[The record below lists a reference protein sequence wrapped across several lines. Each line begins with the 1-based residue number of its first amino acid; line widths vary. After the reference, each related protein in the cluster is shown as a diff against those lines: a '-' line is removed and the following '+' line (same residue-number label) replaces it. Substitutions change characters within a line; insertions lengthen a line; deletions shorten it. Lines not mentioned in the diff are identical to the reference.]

1 MCCPSLRQDQVG
13 RVARMADGELSGRT
27 ALVSGGGRGIGRG
40 ISEGLAAA
48 GATVAVVYHRDEA
61 AAAETVAAI
70 AGAGGRATAHR
81 AAVESFEE
89 CTRLRDEVLGA
100 HEAIDILVSNAGIAS
115 KGRSIIKTEPGE
127 MERLFG
133 IHVMGAFHL
142 AHLFVPQM
150 RERDRGDVV
159 MVSSVASRLNAGG
172 GAPYNV
178 AKTALESL
186 AFTLAKEEQRHGIH
200 VNVVAPGLV
209 ESEMGRRLVKASGV
223 EDIHSLNAV
232 APFGHVCA
240 PADVAR
246 VVLFLVSRLS
256 GYVTGQ
262 RVEVDGG
269 GMPR

>member
-1 MCCPSLRQDQVG
+1 MSAIMGDAP
-13 RVARMADGELSGRT
+13 LSGRV

-40 ISEGLAAA
+40 ISETLARA

-61 AAAETVAAI
+61 AAAAAVTAI
-70 AGAGGRATAHR
+70 TAGGGTATAHA
-81 AAVESFEE
+81 AAVESFDA
-89 CTRLRDEVLGA
+89 CQHLRDDVLSAHGA
-100 HEAIDILVSNAGIAS
+100 VDIVVSNAGIAS
-115 KGRSIIKTEPGE
+115 KGRSVVKTDPDE
-127 MERLFG
+127 MVRLLG

-150 RERDRGDVV
+150 RERPRGDVI
-159 MVSSVASRLNAGG
+159 MVSSVATRFNASH

-178 AKTALESL
+178 AKSALESL

-209 ESEMGRRLVKASGV
+209 VSEMGRRLVRATGV
-223 EDIHSLNAV
+223 EDITTLDGVS
-232 APFGHVCA
+232 PFGHVCT
-240 PADVAR
+240 PDDVAR
-246 VVLFLVSRLS
+246 VVLFLVSGLS

-269 GMPR
+269 GMLRSP